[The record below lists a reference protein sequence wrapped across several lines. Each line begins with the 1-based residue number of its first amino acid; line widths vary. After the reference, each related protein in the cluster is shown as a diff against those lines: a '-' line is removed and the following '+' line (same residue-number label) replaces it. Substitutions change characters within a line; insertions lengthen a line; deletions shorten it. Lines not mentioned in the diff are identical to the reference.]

1 MSVRVNLGEH
11 SYDIIIEKGALNR
24 AGELLRLDRKVL
36 IVTDSG
42 VPARYAETVASF
54 CRDAKIVTFVQGET
68 AKSFAN
74 LETLCREMLSHSM
87 TRSDCVVAVGGGVV
101 GDLAGFAAS
110 VYMRGI
116 DFYNIPTTVLSQVD
130 SSVGGKTAVDM
141 DGIKNCVGA
150 FHQPRRV
157 IIDPEVLKTLP
168 QRQIANGLAEA
179 LKMAAT
185 FDEELFRLFEE
196 GDIDANIGRI
206 IHRSVELKARV
217 VEEDER
223 EQGLRRVLNFGHTVG
238 HAIESREGLG
248 GLLHGECVALGML
261 PMCSAPVRERL
272 LKVYERL
279 SLPCGL
285 DYSINELAE
294 AMSHDKKK
302 SGSLYN
308 IVYVDK
314 PGSFLMKE
322 LYEQELYSLL
332 EEALKK

>member
-1 MSVRVNLGEH
+1 MLDIHSKVHGAHGLIAGTTGSGKSELIQSWILSMAINYHPYDVN
-11 SYDIIIEKGALNR
+11 
-24 AGELLRLDRKVL
+24 
-36 IVTDSG
+36 
-42 VPARYAETVASF
+42 F
-54 CRDAKIVTFVQGET
+54 
-68 AKSFAN
+68 
-74 LETLCREMLSHSM
+74 
-87 TRSDCVVAVGGGVV
+87 
-101 GDLAGFAAS
+101 
-110 VYMRGI
+110 
-116 DFYNIPTTVLSQVD
+116 
-130 SSVGGKTAVDM
+130 
-141 DGIKNCVGA
+141 
-150 FHQPRRV
+150 V
-157 IIDPEVLKTLP
+157 IIDYKGGSMAQLLEPLP
-168 QRQIANGLAEA
+168 HVVNKL
-179 LKMAAT
+179 T
-185 FDEELFRLFEE
+185 N
-196 GDIDANIGRI
+196 IDANIGRI

-285 DYSINELAE
+285 DYSLNELTE